1 MTGLCG
7 AEGGGAYS
15 AGPETTKGPVSR
27 KGGMAV
33 GCSAWCCL
41 YIDEGRLKS
50 CKSYQA
56 SHINIRLRIR
66 LR

>member
-1 MTGLCG
+1 MMTGLCG
-7 AEGGGAYS
+7 AEGGGGAYS

-50 CKSYQA
+50 CKSYQVI
-56 SHINIRLRIR
+56 SDFVFD
-66 LR
+66 